1 MALPGVNPTYRYL
14 DDGAPDGTILGQN
27 TSALVAFFGSTPTSQ
42 RAATNQ
48 AAPASTAAVSVSAT
62 QWGYSTS
69 TQANSLLNLVIQ
81 LRSELVTL
89 GLIKGSN

>member
-14 DDGAPDGTILGQN
+14 DDNAPDGTILGQ
-27 TSALVAFFGSTPTSQ
+27 TASALVGFFGATPSSQ

-48 AAPASTAAVSVSAT
+48 AAPSASTAASFSAT
-62 QWGYSTS
+62 QWGFSTS
-69 TQANSLLNLVIQ
+69 TQADALVTCVRQ